1 MWRDKQIKFLT
12 ESEFSEFE
20 LINVLKEDCL
30 NFENNSEKKILQQI
44 ISDFEKKDFSLLS
57 TLEIN
62 YLTRNSKEKWTPY
75 LIHRHKFHFYE
86 NNMQMP
92 DFPLYLI
99 LEPVSACNL
108 RCPFCMQIDEKFTS
122 NQK

>member
-12 ESEFSEFE
+12 ESEFSESE
-20 LINVLKEDCL
+20 LINVLKEDCS

-44 ISDFEKKDFSLLS
+44 IDDFEKKDFSLLS
-57 TLEIN
+57 TLEIS

-86 NNMQMP
+86 TICKYRIFHFILFLNL
-92 DFPLYLI
+92 FPLVI
-99 LEPVSACNL
+99 
-108 RCPFCMQIDEKFTS
+108 
-122 NQK
+122 

>member
-44 ISDFEKKDFSLLS
+44 ISDFEKKEK
-57 TLEIN
+57 EIVDN
-62 YLTRNSKEKWTPY
+62 YIK
-75 LIHRHKFHFYE
+75 
-86 NNMQMP
+86 NN
-92 DFPLYLI
+92 L
-99 LEPVSACNL
+99 N
-108 RCPFCMQIDEKFTS
+108 
-122 NQK
+122 NN